1 MSLRRLARSILEGVA
16 ALTVLPHVLA
26 YRAGS
31 AAGALPRRLAFR
43 SCTQRASR
51 WPGEGGMFRRR
62 ALYRRLLR
70 RLGEGVTIEYGT
82 TFATPEIA
90 IGDAVYIGAYG
101 NVGHCTIGRDT
112 LFGSN
117 VMILAGAR
125 QHGIDRLDVPMRL
138 QPGQFTEVAIGED
151 VWIGNGAIVAADV
164 GDHAIVAAGAVV
176 VKPVPAWA
184 IVGGNPAR
192 VLGDR
197 RTRAGVVLPPGVPP
211 ASPPPGSARAV
222 ADAGRGVG
230 DAG

>member
-1 MSLRRLARSILEGVA
+1 MSLRRRARALLEGLA
-16 ALTVLPHVLA
+16 ALTVLPHVLT
-26 YRAGS
+26 YRLGAR
-31 AAGALPRRLAFR
+31 AGALGRRLAFR

-62 ALYRRLLR
+62 ALYARLLR
-70 RLGEGVTIEYGT
+70 GMGDGVTIEYGT
-82 TFATPEIA
+82 TFATPDIT

-117 VMILAGAR
+117 VMILAGTR

-138 QPGQFTEVAIGED
+138 QPGSFAEVAIGED

-176 VKPVPAWA
+176 VKPVAPWA

-197 RTRAGVVLPPGVPP
+197 RTRPGVVLPPGVAAPERDG
-211 ASPPPGSARAV
+211 AG
-222 ADAGRGVG
+222 ADPDGVTVPLPRGG
-230 DAG
+230 